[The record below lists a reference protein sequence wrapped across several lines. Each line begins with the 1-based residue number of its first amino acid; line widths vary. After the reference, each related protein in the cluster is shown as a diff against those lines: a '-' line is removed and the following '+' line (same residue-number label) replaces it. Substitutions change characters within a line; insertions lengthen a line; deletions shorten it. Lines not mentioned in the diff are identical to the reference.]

1 MSWREREKTADT
13 RYVGYFPTPQFWT
26 IITLWNEEL
35 VKKQVTVLKLKCRRA
50 RMRAKN
56 VLTPLPYLEVIE
68 LEEKNIE
75 VDYDFR
81 RHGPLNIDRL
91 KDGVAKQDVKEL
103 VVETLVV
110 HIPKDLLKEAT
121 HSELDEEAEINGWKT
136 GENIAATFRRT
147 KAILDGKFRK
157 EIRKHT
163 KEWLEIG
170 GKISSLDLVGLR
182 EAKYWH
188 RKGIYGTYDVHYNPR
203 TVRLVMRALDP
214 FGTLGRWREYK
225 KKKGT
230 VWSLTR
236 DESIRKEV

>member
-1 MSWREREKTADT
+1 MSWAKHAKVATT

-26 IITLWNEEL
+26 IIGLWNENL
-35 VKKQVTVLKLKCRRA
+35 VKKQITILKLKCRRA

-56 VLTPLPYLEVIE
+56 VLTPLPYLEVVD
-68 LEEKNIE
+68 LEEKAVE
-75 VDYDFR
+75 VDYNYIK
-81 RHGPLNIDRL
+81 HGKLNIDQL
-91 KDGVAKQDVKEL
+91 QKGVSKQGVKDL
-103 VVETLVV
+103 VVETLAV
-110 HIPKDLLKEAT
+110 HIPKDLLD
-121 HSELDEEAEINGWKT
+121 SELEEEAKIDRWKT
-136 GENIAATFRRT
+136 GKNVAATFHRT
-147 KAILDGKFRK
+147 KVTLDGKFRK

-188 RKGIYGTYDVHYNPR
+188 RKGIYGTYDVHYNIR
-203 TVRLVMRALDP
+203 TIRLVMKALDP

-230 VWSLTR
+230 VWSLVR
-236 DESIRKEV
+236 DKSIRE

>member
-1 MSWREREKTADT
+1 MSWVKRAKTAAT

-26 IITLWNEEL
+26 IIGLWKEDI
-35 VKKQVTVLKLKCRRA
+35 VKKQVAILKLKCRRA

-56 VLTPLPYLEVIE
+56 VLTPLPYLEVTD
-68 LEEKNIE
+68 LEEKVVE
-75 VDYDFR
+75 VDYDYV
-81 RHGPLNIDRL
+81 RHGKLDIDQL
-91 KDGVAKQDVKEL
+91 QKGVSDQGVKDL

-110 HIPKDLLKEAT
+110 HISKDLID
-121 HSELDEEAEINGWKT
+121 SELEEEAEIDKWKT
-136 GENIAATFRRT
+136 GKNVAATFRRT
-147 KAILDGKFRK
+147 KAALDGKFRK

-188 RKGIYGTYDVHYNPR
+188 RRGIYGTYDVHYNIR
-203 TVRLVMRALDP
+203 TVRLVMKALDP

-225 KKKGT
+225 RKRGT
-230 VWSLTR
+230 VWALVR
-236 DESIRKEV
+236 DKSIREES